1 MCIPIYV
8 FLIHIL
14 LRTLRNIFSIKIH
27 LQTVWQPKILKQK
40 KEKEKLFSVFSIL
53 SVFTRKKRT
62 NKLHIG
68 RSQCWFN
75 KYATT
80 VGLLLIYDKYT
91 QMHIIILPFGIFLRY
106 HKAIGNIVA

>member
-40 KEKEKLFSVFSIL
+40 KRKRETFFRFSDFER
-53 SVFTRKKRT
+53 FHPKKA
-62 NKLHIG
+62 
-68 RSQCWFN
+68 
-75 KYATT
+75 YE
-80 VGLLLIYDKYT
+80 
-91 QMHIIILPFGIFLRY
+91 
-106 HKAIGNIVA
+106 